1 VFTGEAVVAKTMQL
15 SPTLVRALKSLDE
28 IKALLIE
35 KNLKYGDSVANP
47 KRIFSRASAM
57 EQVLVRIDDKL
68 SRISTM
74 GPEVAL
80 DEDTVRDL
88 IGYLALYLGLRDSK
102 AEGSSAAL
110 IEEDARAHIDR
121 TSQRYDVPA

>member
-1 VFTGEAVVAKTMQL
+1 MFTGEFMVAKTAQL

-74 GPEVAL
+74 GPEAAL

-102 AEGSSAAL
+102 AESSSATL
-110 IEEDARAHIDR
+110 IEEDAHVHIDR
-121 TSQRYDVPA
+121 TSQRYDVPG